1 MGIVKIPAGSLGTTL
16 GETDVVEAL
25 ERGNILLFPETPFSI
40 AADDREALLGAGQAD
55 GNYHKNIAY
64 RPASGAVTGLGKTNP
79 GEADR
84 VRIAMENYSRKAV
97 GFMEGFL
104 SRYKKQWR
112 TDYASF
118 RSIEEEGRALP
129 LKKRND
135 LLHTDAFPTR
145 PTNGGLI
152 LRFFTN
158 INPEKT
164 RDWMTSD
171 PFATLAPKYA
181 LAGGLRKSETPLQ
194 LIKRA
199 AMRAGKAVGLPVVDR
214 SPYDEFMLGFHD
226 FLKMNSTYQRD
237 CTKYRF
243 DFPPGATWMVFTD
256 VVPHAVLAGRYAL
269 EQTMIISRDS
279 LVDRA
284 NAPASILEKLSG
296 RTLTFPTE

>member
-1 MGIVKIPAGSLGTTL
+1 MQLVNIAGDTPGNDGVL
-16 GETDVVEAL
+16 EAL
-25 ERGNILLFPETPFSI
+25 ERGNILLFPECPFPI
-40 AADDREALLGAGQAD
+40 DAGDRDALLGAGQAD
-55 GNYHKNIAY
+55 GNFHKNIAY
-64 RPASGAVTGLGKTNP
+64 RPAAGSVTGLGKTNP

-84 VRIAMENYSRKAV
+84 IRRAMQNYSRQAI
-97 GFMEGFL
+97 GFL
-104 SRYKKQWR
+104 EQFLARYKSQWR

-158 INPEKT
+158 VNPAKT

-171 PFATLAPKYA
+171 PFSALAPRYA
-181 LAGGLRKSETPLQ
+181 KEAGLAAGSDSPLAAV
-194 LIKRA
+194 KRSLL
-199 AMRAGKAVGLPVVDR
+199 RAGKAAGLPVVDR
-214 SPYDEFMLGFHD
+214 SPYDQFMLGFHD
-226 FLKMNSTYQRD
+226 FLKMNAAYQRES
-237 CTKYRF
+237 TKYRF
-243 DFPPGATWMVFTD
+243 AFQPGATWMVFTD

-279 LVDRA
+279 LVNREH
-284 NAPASILEKLSG
+284 APASILEKISG
-296 RTLTFPTE
+296 RKLTDG